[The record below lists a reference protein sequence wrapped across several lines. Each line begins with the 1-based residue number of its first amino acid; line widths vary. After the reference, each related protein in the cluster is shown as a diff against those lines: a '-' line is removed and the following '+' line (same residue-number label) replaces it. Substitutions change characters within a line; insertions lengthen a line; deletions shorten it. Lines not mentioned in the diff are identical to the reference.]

1 MQLSILKCPDRD
13 RFRPYIKRAAHYYAS
28 QLISSKKIQDLQLT
42 IKFDRKLEEYGYASV
57 SHHIL
62 NKKERAY
69 LIEINP
75 QIGARDILDTLAHE
89 MVHIKQYVYGETNE
103 TLTRWKGQIIT
114 DDVDYFDHPW
124 EIEAY
129 GMAIGLFT
137 KFVIQEKLWEVF
149 FGIRNPHRKID
160 PIPLGWVQD

>member
-62 NKKERAY
+62 NKKGYGLEDSRAA
-69 LIEINP
+69 ISIVEKIR
-75 QIGARDILDTLAHE
+75 G
-89 MVHIKQYVYGETNE
+89 IK
-103 TLTRWKGQIIT
+103 I
-114 DDVDYFDHPW
+114 
-124 EIEAY
+124 
-129 GMAIGLFT
+129 
-137 KFVIQEKLWEVF
+137 
-149 FGIRNPHRKID
+149 
-160 PIPLGWVQD
+160 